1 MKKIILIG
9 LMLCLAFSSLANDKL
24 FKKLNKIYQKDPD
37 KCLEVSKLYIKKF
50 PKETEPYYFMT
61 IVNKD
66 KYMATS
72 SLSNQYGLMGQM
84 LFYASVF
91 DVRGKLAI
99 KEKVSWLATRKII
112 ESEAQ
117 VLIKDLILK
126 NHTEKSKKLSKKLH
140 ILNNEYPEVP
150 EALIPKNTEPE
161 AINVIKNN
169 VEKEMEI
176 ANLDSYNASTSGG
189 LKLFFGKPTGTEK
202 IEPYSISAEK
212 ELIKIINEARVSK
225 GLKPLVYDEN
235 LANAA
240 RYHAYDMA
248 SQAYFEHDSHDRV
261 NDKLQK
267 VAGTFDRI
275 KTFYTESFVNSE
287 NIAAGSA
294 TAQGTYKQWY
304 NSPGHNKNMFNAKS
318 KKVGIGLVY
327 LPNSM
332 YGYYWVFCTA
342 Q

>member
-1 MKKIILIG
+1 MNRIILIG
-9 LMLCLAFSSLANDKL
+9 LMLCLAFPSLANEKL

-91 DVRGKLAI
+91 DVRGKLGI

-117 VLIKDLILK
+117 VLIKELIV
-126 NHTEKSKKLSKKLH
+126 NSEIQKSKKLSKKLY
-140 ILNNEYPEVP
+140 ILNAIYPEVP
-150 EALIPKNTEPE
+150 EELSPKNVNPI
-161 AINVIKNN
+161 AVNALKNN
-169 VEKEMEI
+169 VEKETEV
-176 ANLDSYNASTSGG
+176 ANLDNYTLATSSG

-202 IEPYSISAEK
+202 IEAFNKNAEK
-212 ELIKIINEARVSK
+212 ELVKIINEARVSK

-248 SQAYFEHDSHDRV
+248 SQAYFDHDSHDRV
-261 NDKLQK
+261 NNQLQK

-304 NSPGHNKNMFNAKS
+304 NSPGHNQNMFNASS

-327 LPNSM
+327 LPNST

>member
-1 MKKIILIG
+1 MKRVILIG
-9 LMLCLAFSSLANDKL
+9 LVLSMTIPSLANDKL
-24 FKKLNKIYQKDPD
+24 FKKLNKIYQNDPD

-50 PKETEPYYFMT
+50 PKETEPYYFLT

-72 SLSNQYGLMGQM
+72 SLSNQFGLMGQV

-91 DVRGKLAI
+91 DVRGNLGI
-99 KEKVSWLATRKII
+99 KEKVSWLSTRKII

-117 VLIKDLILK
+117 VLIKELILN
-126 NHTEKSKKLSKKLH
+126 NHNEKSIKIAKKLH
-140 ILNNEYPEVP
+140 NLNSEFPEVP
-150 EALIPKNTEPE
+150 LEISPKNVEP
-161 AINVIKNN
+161 ITVNVTKNN
-169 VEKEMEI
+169 VEKEIEI
-176 ANLDSYNASTSGG
+176 ANLDNYTVATSAG

-202 IEPYSISAEK
+202 IEIFNANAEK
-212 ELIKIINEARVSK
+212 ELLKIINEARVSK
-225 GLKPLVYDEN
+225 GLKPLIFDEN

-248 SQAYFEHDSHDRV
+248 SQSYFEHDSYDRV
-261 NDKLQK
+261 NNQLKK
-267 VAGTFDRI
+267 VAGTFERI
-275 KTFYTESFVNSE
+275 KSFYGDSFVNSE

-304 NSPGHNKNMFNAKS
+304 TSPGHNQNMFNATS

-327 LPNSM
+327 LPNST